1 LKGQSLSNWIE
12 KDLPRTLARILCASA
27 CVVVLPFAA
36 QANGPANNIA
46 SPGPASSPAANGA
59 GDETF
64 TPMLGQLGKDVM
76 WLPTPDALMDKMLT
90 VARITPQ
97 DVVYD
102 LGAGDGKMAIAA
114 ARQFGARAIGI
125 EYNARMA
132 DLARR
137 NAARAGVANRVRIIQ
152 GDIFKEDF
160 SDATVV
166 LLYLLEDINQRL
178 RPTILSLP
186 PGTRVVSNTFSMGDW
201 EPDQVLSAVSAG
213 NGPVSTGYFW
223 VVPAQVQGDWLV
235 QGLDGSQA
243 ARLSLSQRYQHIAG
257 LLTTAG
263 KTQALLGASLQGAEL
278 QFRFVDASG
287 QLKSA
292 KARMAGNVLQGEVIA
307 PYGQLETPQLPVPF
321 AGQRLR

>member
-1 LKGQSLSNWIE
+1 LSNRFE

-27 CVVVLPFAA
+27 CVVALPFAA
-36 QANGPANNIA
+36 QANGPANNLA
-46 SPGPASSPAANGA
+46 GPAPTLAANAA

-76 WLPTPDALMDKMLT
+76 WLPTPDALMDRMLT

-243 ARLSLSQRYQHIAG
+243 VRLSLSQRYQHIAG
-257 LLTTAG
+257 LLRIAG
-263 KTQALLGASLQGAEL
+263 KTQALLGASRECAQRGSHRPL
-278 QFRFVDASG
+278 RT
-287 QLKSA
+287 
-292 KARMAGNVLQGEVIA
+292 AGNTAVTRAVCRPA
-307 PYGQLETPQLPVPF
+307 TAVSASPD
-321 AGQRLR
+321 

>member
-1 LKGQSLSNWIE
+1 MSSSFE
-12 KDLPRTLARILCASA
+12 KDLPRALAKFLCALASVA
-27 CVVVLPFAA
+27 YLSCVAL
-36 QANGPANNIA
+36 ANGPANNVA
-46 SPGPASSPAANGA
+46 SPGPPHSPAASAA

-76 WLPTPDALMDKMLT
+76 WLPTPDELMQKMLT

-137 NAARAGVANRVRIIQ
+137 NAARAGVASRVRIIQ

-166 LLYLLEDINQRL
+166 LLYLLEEINQKL

-186 PGTRVVSNTFSMGDW
+186 AGTRVVSNTFSMGDW
-201 EPDQVLSAVSAG
+201 EPDQVLSAMSAG

-223 VVPAQVQGDWLV
+223 VVPAQVQGFWQVL
-235 QGLDGSQA
+235 GLDGSKAVQ
-243 ARLSLSQRYQHIAG
+243 LSLSQRYQHIAG
-257 LLTTAG
+257 RLTIDG

-292 KARMAGNVLQGEVIA
+292 KARVAGHVLKGEVLA

-321 AGQRLR
+321 EGKRLQ